1 MVIAGRES
9 DLYQKLRLLLRQL
22 LIETGIPHL
31 KLDLELKKCLI
42 SQSVTNISILESV
55 IGNEQCGQPIPAYLE
70 YPYQIEQAITSQ
82 GNRIGKAILSIP
94 KSDFPN
100 SRFSEVFE
108 SLADDITRIL
118 WRNKLRLVSTK
129 YFSLPLAWA
138 GESKRLLTLE
148 KTIEKS
154 SNKANI
160 FVVSGEPRSGKVIAS
175 CSIHAFSSTYE
186 SPFIVAN
193 CVDWQDQKHN
203 EILDRLIQKTGNGT
217 LYIRH
222 FDLISQKDQTSLLL
236 KLKQSIRNT
245 KVIFAVSNESDT
257 KVFDEV
263 KNNQTI
269 KIELPTLNQRSADI
283 QVLGSWYLN
292 NFATTNL
299 PKVDQVCWD
308 LLKTVDWSSG
318 FEQLEQLMFRLVNY
332 SNKSVF
338 ELADLM
344 ELLPQ
349 LGISLDDKVS
359 CSTDQSINRISKDI
373 ASGNFSENY
382 TKHPTINRALLYVAK
397 NFTRGFDLSMLAR
410 NACVSPSHLS
420 YLFRSELNTNFK
432 QILNLCRIEKSMI
445 LLKDNPRMQI
455 TEISSNLG
463 FCDLSHFEKTFKKI
477 TKHTPNEFR
486 RKSKRINP
494 DNLHLITEN
503 IL

>member
-1 MVIAGRES
+1 MTIAALES
-9 DLYQKLRLLLRQL
+9 DLYQKLRLLLRQQL
-22 LIETGIPHL
+22 VETGIPHL
-31 KLDLELKKCLI
+31 KLDLELKECPI
-42 SQSVTNISILESV
+42 SQSVTKISILES
-55 IGNEQCGQPIPAYLE
+55 IISHEECEQPTPAYLE
-70 YPYQIEQAITSQ
+70 YPYQIEQAITFQ
-82 GNRIGKAILSIP
+82 ENKIGKVVLNIP

-108 SLADDITRIL
+108 SLSDDITRIL
-118 WRNKLRLVSTK
+118 WRNKLRLVSMK
-129 YFSLPLAWA
+129 YFSQPLAWA
-138 GESKRLLTLE
+138 GESNSLLTLE
-148 KTIEKS
+148 KAIEKS
-154 SNKANI
+154 SNKADI
-160 FVVSGEPRSGKVIAS
+160 FVISGEPRSGKVIAG
-175 CSIHAFSSTYE
+175 CSIHAFSATCE

-193 CVDWQDQKHN
+193 CVDWQDQKHH
-203 EILDRLIQKTGNGT
+203 EVLDTLIKKTGDGT

-222 FDLISQKDQTSLLL
+222 FDLISQKDQASLLL
-236 KLKQSIRNT
+236 KLTQSIRSS
-245 KVIFAVSNESDT
+245 KVIFAVSNESNT
-257 KVFDEV
+257 KIIDEI
-263 KNNQTI
+263 KTNNVI

-283 QVLGSWYLN
+283 EILGGWYLN

-299 PKVDQVCWD
+299 PKVDEVCWD
-308 LLKTVDWSSG
+308 LLKVVDWSSG
-318 FEQLEQLMFRLVNY
+318 FEQLEQLMFRLANY
-332 SNKSVF
+332 SNKSIF

-349 LGISLDDKVS
+349 LGISMDDEVR
-359 CSTDQSINRISKDI
+359 CSTDQSITRIAKDI
-373 ASGNFSENY
+373 ASDNFSENY

-432 QILNLCRIEKSMI
+432 QMLNLCRIEKSMI
-445 LLKDNPRMQI
+445 LLKENPRMQI

-486 RKSKRINP
+486 RKSKKINFS
-494 DNLHLITEN
+494 NLHLITET